1 MTRSGRGLVAAVAIS
16 IGLAGCTAG
25 AAETAAPTAK
35 GAEAKGTVTL
45 WHFFGGREAK
55 AIAGVVQNFERDHP
69 GIKVQVR
76 ESQDDEK
83 MRQAISTGKGPDVGI
98 SSSTDIVGSFCS
110 SGAFQDLGAY
120 IKRDG
125 VDLSQLN
132 DTVKSYT
139 EFDGVRCAMPLLAD
153 AYGFYYNK
161 KLLKEAGFNAPPK
174 TASELTKMAKALT
187 KRSSDGTIEVAG
199 FVPNF
204 GFYENSPTNFMASF
218 DAHYLKDDGSSAV
231 GDDQGWKDMLTWQ
244 KDLVDWY
251 GRENLTKFTAK
262 AGQEFSAENAF
273 EQGKIAMMV
282 DGEWRNAFIADE
294 APDLEYGT
302 APMPVIDAKP
312 DLYGAGYVTGTI
324 AGISKGSKNPEAAWQ
339 LLRYLTL
346 DTNAVVD
353 LANSLKNVPSTQDA
367 AKSPK
372 LKADEHFTTFINVFN
387 HPKSTTTPASKA
399 GAAGYQ
405 DLMNDFVV
413 KWQEG
418 KVPDLNKGL
427 NDLGKQIDVELQR

>member
-1 MTRSGRGLVAAVAIS
+1 MTRSYRGLVAVAALT
-16 IGLAGCTAG
+16 IGMAGCTAG
-25 AAETAAPTAK
+25 GAETAAPAAK

-55 AIAGVVQNFERDHP
+55 AIAEVVKQFEKDHP
-69 GIKVQVR
+69 GVKVEVR

-83 MRQAISTGKGPDVGI
+83 MRQAISTGKGPDLGI

-110 SGAFQDLGAY
+110 SGAFQDLGPY

-139 EFDGVRCAMPLLAD
+139 EFEGVRCAMPMLAD

-161 KLLKEAGFNAPPK
+161 RLLKQAGFNAPPK

-187 KRSSDGTIEVAG
+187 KRSADGTIEVAG
-199 FVPNF
+199 FVPTF
-204 GFYENSPTNFMASF
+204 GFYENSPTNFMASW
-218 DAHYLKDDGSSAV
+218 DAHYLDKEGSSAV
-231 GDDQGWKDMLTWQ
+231 ADDPGWKNMLTWQ
-244 KDLVDWY
+244 KELVDWY
-251 GRENLTKFTAK
+251 GRDNLTKFTAK
-262 AGQEFSAENAF
+262 AGQEFSPENAF
-273 EQGKIAMMV
+273 QKDKIAMMI

-302 APMPVIDAKP
+302 APIPVADDKP

-324 AGISKGSKNPEAAWQ
+324 AGISKAAQNPEAAWQ

-346 DTNAVVD
+346 DTNSVVK
-353 LANSLKNVPSTQDA
+353 LSNSLKNVPTTKNA
-367 AKSPK
+367 AASPD
-372 LKADEHFTTFINVFN
+372 LKADENFKTFIDVFSN
-387 HPKSTTTPASKA
+387 PKSVTTPASKA

-405 DLMNDFVV
+405 DLMNDFVIA
-413 KWQEG
+413 WQEG
-418 KVPDLNKGL
+418 NVKDLDKGL
-427 NDLGKQIDVELQR
+427 SDLSQQIDTELKR